1 MLGAT
6 CTYQMP
12 SGRLCRAT
20 PMRDAP
26 FCFWHSPET
35 TEEAAE
41 ARHLGGLHRRKKKT
55 VGAIY
60 GFRGLRTIE
69 DNLGLLETAAI
80 ETLAI
85 ENSIARNR
93 ALGGFATTGLKL
105 LEAADIEERLRT
117 LELALAAGRASRD
130 SARPDS
136 GLLDG

>member
-1 MLGAT
+1 MLGAS

-60 GFRGLRTIE
+60 GFRGLRTVE

-80 ETLAI
+80 ETLAL

-93 ALGGFATTGLKL
+93 TLGGFAATGLKL
-105 LEAADIEERLRT
+105 LEAGDLEERLRA
-117 LELALAAGRASRD
+117 LELALAA
-130 SARPDS
+130 ARKSDPADG